1 MKTLLTGAVAA
12 AAAIVFLCNGASAQT
27 VEEILAKA
35 DETLTKVTDLTYDAD
50 MQVVRDGK
58 VIKTIKFVA
67 KLKGLKKRLVKF
79 TAPGDVRGMSI
90 LTTEDGLM
98 YVYMPA
104 YKRVRRV
111 ASHVENQGF
120 MGSDISPEDLASAA
134 WSVNWK
140 GKLKNK
146 DDDEAKKW
154 IIVLKPKSGYE
165 TNYSKQIIHVDKS
178 FGGVVK
184 VKSFNKRGKLVK
196 TQTRSKVKSFG
207 PIKMP
212 THFVYKDELTGS
224 KTILRFHSC
233 KVNQGI
239 SDKAFS
245 KRALMQG
252 R

>member
-1 MKTLLTGAVAA
+1 MTRLVTGACMAAAVVVFFAGAA
-12 AAAIVFLCNGASAQT
+12 AADE
-27 VEEILAKA
+27 VEDILAKA
-35 DETLTKVTDLTYDAD
+35 DENLTKVKDLTYDAD

-140 GKLKNK
+140 GKIIKNK
-146 DDDEAKKW
+146 EKKW
-154 IIVLKPKSGYE
+154 VIELKPRKGFDTS
-165 TNYSKQIIHVDKS
+165 YSKQIIHVDKS

-184 VKSFNKRGKLVK
+184 VESFDKKGKLVK
-196 TQTRSKVKSFG
+196 SQVRTEVKSFG

-212 THFVYKDELTGS
+212 TKFVYKDHLTGS
-224 KTILRFHSC
+224 KTVLRFHSC
-233 KVNQGI
+233 KVNQGVPD
-239 SDKAFS
+239 SAFS
-245 KRALMQG
+245 KRALM
-252 R
+252 RAR